1 MSQNFV
7 VPRHKWQERSNTKH
21 ACGENTKYSVCNLPC
36 NNSVNM
42 SFAHCNT
49 CVCVLLIRALVFT
62 VHIRRHFGQTEDFQR
77 KSSSSV
83 SFEGLFQSTIV
94 TFSRYHTLED
104 RVLRLNSAACPSRVP
119 ARHIARMP
127 RRVRPPACH
136 VKFWTHPTHAAEFSQ
151 RRGGRK
157 ARGEQASDVTCLGS
171 LMDAIGPA
179 FVQLFG

>member
-104 RVLRLNSAACPSRVP
+104 RVLTNISLAVALTFAPGAPNK
-119 ARHIARMP
+119 IIL
-127 RRVRPPACH
+127 
-136 VKFWTHPTHAAEFSQ
+136 FTHHYHLTTTCM
-151 RRGGRK
+151 GGK
-157 ARGEQASDVTCLGS
+157 ITNHNYL
-171 LMDAIGPA
+171 
-179 FVQLFG
+179 